1 MKKTN
6 FLILIGILELLI
18 VIIMITFEGTYSKYI
33 TSVKDSDS
41 ARVARWNINT
51 TNNIKDLFASSYTNI
66 IDGTEEQGVIAPG
79 TSGTYFFTIS
89 GDVETSYKLSIIAS
103 GTDDV
108 NGAIKEYNPIKYSF
122 TKPNTGNDKDKKP
135 TITIDE
141 MTFEELKKA
150 INDIDDGS
158 QIHEAGVLN
167 GDIYTIGWKWET
179 DGDNEK
185 DTLLGNLVSTENK
198 TINLSVN
205 ITATQVD

>member
-6 FLILIGILELLI
+6 FLILIGILELLT
-18 VIIMITFEGTYSKYI
+18 VIIMITFEGTYAKYI
-33 TSVKDSDS
+33 TTEKGSDS
-41 ARVARWNINT
+41 ARVAHWNINT
-51 TNNIKDLFASSYTNI
+51 TNNIKDLFASSYTNV

-79 TSGTYFFTIS
+79 TSGTYFFTIN
-89 GDVETSYKLSIIAS
+89 GDVETSYTLSIVAS

-108 NGAIKEYNPIKYSF
+108 NGAINEYNPIKYSF
-122 TKPNTGNDKDKKP
+122 TKPNTGNDKDKNP
-135 TITIDE
+135 TITIDG

-158 QIHEAGVLN
+158 QIHKAGTLS
-167 GDIYTIGWKWET
+167 GDIYSIGWKWEK

-198 TINLSVN
+198 TINLSVD

>member
-1 MKKTN
+1 MKKTK

-18 VIIMITFEGTYSKYI
+18 VIIVITFEGTYAKYI
-33 TSVKDSDS
+33 TSEKGSDS
-41 ARVARWNINT
+41 ARVAHWNINT

-89 GDVETSYKLSIIAS
+89 GDVETSYTLSIVAS

-135 TITIDE
+135 TITIE
-141 MTFEELKKA
+141 GMTFEELKKA

-198 TINLSVN
+198 TINLSVD
-205 ITATQVD
+205 IIATQVD

>member
-1 MKKTN
+1 MKKTK

-18 VIIMITFEGTYSKYI
+18 VIIVITFEGTYAKYI
-33 TSVKDSDS
+33 TSGKGSDS

-51 TNNIKDLFASSYTNI
+51 TNNIKDLFASSYTNV

-89 GDVETSYKLSIIAS
+89 GDVETSYTLSIVAS

-135 TITIDE
+135 TITIDG

-167 GDIYTIGWKWET
+167 GDIYTIGWKWEA

-205 ITATQVD
+205 ITATQVN

>member
-1 MKKTN
+1 MKKTK

-18 VIIMITFEGTYSKYI
+18 VIIVITFEGTYAKYI
-33 TSVKDSDS
+33 TSGKGSDS

-89 GDVETSYKLSIIAS
+89 GDVETSYTLSIVAS

-135 TITIDE
+135 TITIDG

-167 GDIYTIGWKWET
+167 GDIYTIGWKWEA

-205 ITATQVD
+205 ITATQVN

>member
-1 MKKTN
+1 MKKTK
-6 FLILIGILELLI
+6 FLILIGFLELLTVI
-18 VIIMITFEGTYSKYI
+18 VIIKVKGTYAKY
-33 TSVKDSDS
+33 TTVGNGS
-41 ARVARWNINT
+41 ATAKVACWNINT
-51 TNNIKDLFASSYTNI
+51 INNIKDLFASSYLNV

-79 TSGTYFFTIS
+79 TSGTYFFTIN
-89 GDVETSYKLSIIAS
+89 GDVETSYTLSIVAS

-108 NGAIKEYNPIKYSF
+108 NGAISEYNPIKYSF
-122 TKPNTGNDKDKKP
+122 TKPNTGDDKDKRP
-135 TITIDE
+135 TITIDG

-158 QIHEAGVLN
+158 QIHKAGVLS
-167 GDIYTIGWKWET
+167 GDIYTVGWKWET

-198 TINLSVN
+198 TINLSVD

>member
-1 MKKTN
+1 MKKTK

-18 VIIMITFEGTYSKYI
+18 VIIMITFEGTYAKYI
-33 TSVKDSDS
+33 TAVKGSDS
-41 ARVARWNINT
+41 VRVAHWNINT

-89 GDVETSYKLSIIAS
+89 GDVETSYTLSIVAS

-135 TITIDE
+135 TITIE
-141 MTFEELKKA
+141 GMTFEELKKA

-167 GDIYTIGWKWET
+167 GDIYTIGWKWEA

-205 ITATQVD
+205 ITATQVN

>member
-1 MKKTN
+1 MKKTK

-18 VIIMITFEGTYSKYI
+18 VIIMITFEGTYAKYI
-33 TSVKDSDS
+33 TSGKGSDS

-89 GDVETSYKLSIIAS
+89 GDVETSYTLSIVAS

-135 TITIDE
+135 TITIE
-141 MTFEELKKA
+141 GMTFEELKKA

-167 GDIYTIGWKWET
+167 GDIYTIGWKWEA

>member
-1 MKKTN
+1 MKKTK

-18 VIIMITFEGTYSKYI
+18 VIIVITFEGTYAKYI
-33 TSVKDSDS
+33 TSGKGSDS

-89 GDVETSYKLSIIAS
+89 GDVETSYTLSIVAS

-167 GDIYTIGWKWET
+167 GDIYTIGWKWEA

>member
-1 MKKTN
+1 MKKTK

-18 VIIMITFEGTYSKYI
+18 VIIVITFEGTYAKYI
-33 TSVKDSDS
+33 TSGKGSDS

-89 GDVETSYKLSIIAS
+89 GDVETSYTLSIVAS

-135 TITIDE
+135 TITIE
-141 MTFEELKKA
+141 GMTFEELKKA

-167 GDIYTIGWKWET
+167 GDIYTIGWKWEA

-205 ITATQVD
+205 ITATQVN

>member
-1 MKKTN
+1 MKKTK

-18 VIIMITFEGTYSKYI
+18 VIIVITFEGTYAKYI
-33 TSVKDSDS
+33 TSGKGSDS

-51 TNNIKDLFASSYTNI
+51 TNNIKDLFASSYTNV

-89 GDVETSYKLSIIAS
+89 GDVETSYTLSIVAS

-122 TKPNTGNDKDKKP
+122 TKPNTGDDKDKRP
-135 TITIDE
+135 TITIDG

-158 QIHEAGVLN
+158 QIHKAGVLS
-167 GDIYTIGWKWET
+167 GDIYTVGWKWEA

-205 ITATQVD
+205 ITATQVN

>member
-18 VIIMITFEGTYSKYI
+18 VIIMITFEGTYARYS
-33 TSVKDSDS
+33 TSVKGSDS
-41 ARVARWNINT
+41 ARVAHWNINT
-51 TNNIKDLFASSYTNI
+51 TNNIKDLFAASYTNI

-89 GDVETSYKLSIIAS
+89 GDVETSYTLRIVAS

-135 TITIDE
+135 TITIDG

-185 DTLLGNLVSTENK
+185 DTLLENLVSTENK
-198 TINLSVN
+198 TINLSVD
-205 ITATQVD
+205 IIATQVD

>member
-1 MKKTN
+1 
-6 FLILIGILELLI
+6 
-18 VIIMITFEGTYSKYI
+18 MITFEGTYARYS
-33 TSVKDSDS
+33 TSVKSSES
-41 ARVARWNINT
+41 ARVAHWNINT
-51 TNNIKDLFASSYTNI
+51 TNNIKDLFAASYTNI

-89 GDVETSYKLSIIAS
+89 GDVETSYTLRIVAS

-122 TKPNTGNDKDKKP
+122 TKPNTGNDKDKKQ
-135 TITIDE
+135 TITIDG

-198 TINLSVN
+198 TINLSVD
-205 ITATQVD
+205 IIATQVD

>member
-141 MTFEELKKA
+141 MTDEELKKA